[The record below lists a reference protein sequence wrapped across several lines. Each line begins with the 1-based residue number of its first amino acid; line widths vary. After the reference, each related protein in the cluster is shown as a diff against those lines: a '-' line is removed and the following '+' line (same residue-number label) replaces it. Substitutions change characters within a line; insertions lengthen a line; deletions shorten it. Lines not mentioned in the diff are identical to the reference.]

1 MNGKPALAHILDPI
15 SDRAYRS
22 IYTSMGKEKDKKYIK
37 YKERKKSGPMED
49 KRGKQCAII

>member
-22 IYTSMGKEKDKKYIK
+22 IYTSMGEEKDKSCIK
-37 YKERKKSGPMED
+37 YKEIKKSGPMED
-49 KRGKQCAII
+49 KRGKKCAII